1 MELYIND
8 ILVDLDQRVP
18 FPLTFNISDIKD
30 LTARKGNNSKT
41 ISLPGT
47 KNNYQLM
54 LDVFSLTSTD
64 SVNGYETSVINYDP
78 SIKATA
84 RYYHNGL
91 LEFNGVCQL
100 TECRYLNG
108 TWTFDVILI
117 SETIDYMSRLA
128 KIKVNELGW
137 SEYTHQLI
145 AANQQDSWNGDI
157 IVNGSPSTNKSGAN
171 WLGFGYYYGLIDYGF
186 ERPNPDIFGVE
197 HIPPQFFVREIL
209 DKAFTYAG
217 ISWSSDFFDTQR
229 FKRLLLAYPGGPF
242 PTISSVDAANDSV
255 YAAENNNAGGFLIDN
270 TQSAV
275 LNPSEPGEPSGSA
288 YFNIQT
294 FDDVDATPSSDPLGQ
309 AISTAPLNIEFATD
323 GTYNIHYYGDHTVN
337 FNFIVPGGLPY
348 VVYGAYELRLMIY
361 KNGSLISNDPI
372 YNGSLD
378 GLTANTSINF
388 SFDYTRTLNVLINDT
403 MSFRLALSYEAQ
415 ISSAQLG
422 VYASIN
428 AQVQSTGSNIDT
440 EKQSQT
446 LTAGS
451 TINPGAFLPD
461 IDCAT
466 FFKGIVNMFNLY
478 VKPSVEDL
486 TVMEIE
492 PLSDFYN
499 GSDEAIDWTYLLDDS
514 KEMKVTPTINFASKS
529 YLFKFKDDDDYY
541 NKRYFEDEFK
551 QYGSH
556 EINSQN
562 QFATDS
568 TTYELPFS
576 QKALVNIPLNDVD
589 YTDIIVP
596 RSFQINFNEDSS
608 SQIVPK
614 KGAPFIVY
622 LGDMHTADWNLR
634 DETSVSIPLTEY
646 PYVGHLDSITSPSF
660 DLNFGVPDYVF
671 YQATSYTANNL
682 YLYHERFIKE
692 IVGRYGKQLTGY
704 FMLDSQDIN
713 SLDFKN
719 LININGVIYRLQK
732 VNDYDSGK
740 EESTMC
746 ELIRIL
752 EGESI
757 SGRFISPPVLWPTNR
772 PEVIYTEGGY
782 ILATEANEA
791 LTIE

>member
-108 TWTFDVILI
+108 TWTFDIILI

-157 IVNGSPSTNKSGAN
+157 IVNGLPSTNKSGAD

-186 ERPNPDIFGVE
+186 ERPNPDVFGVE

-242 PTISSVDAANDSV
+242 PTINASDSANDSA
-255 YAAENNNAGGFLIDN
+255 YLTEDNNAGGSVIN
-270 TQSAV
+270 GITQSYGAGIYY
-275 LNPSEPGEPSGSA
+275 PP
-288 YFNIQT
+288 NIT
-294 FDDVDATPSSDPLGQ
+294 LYDNVDGTVVTDPLGQ
-309 AISTAPLNIEFATD
+309 ITSTDSIVFEAASEGTFNIEYSGNHDLTFTTFLGGLMF
-323 GTYNIHYYGDHTVN
+323 GTY
-337 FNFIVPGGLPY
+337 
-348 VVYGAYELRLMIY
+348 ELKLLILKNNTQISDDVIY
-361 KNGSLISNDPI
+361 SGSLEGYTTS
-372 YNGSLD
+372 GSV
-378 GLTANTSINF
+378 TM
-388 SFDYTRTLNVLINDT
+388 SFDYIRTLNLAINDT
-403 MSFRLALSYEAQ
+403 LTFRLRYNLFSPQVIGAGGTGPQGITTNIVSNTAD
-415 ISSAQLG
+415 
-422 VYASIN
+422 IN
-428 AQVQSTGSNIDT
+428 IVKAT
-440 EKQSQT
+440 QT

-461 IDCAT
+461 IDCGT

-646 PYVGHLDSITSPSF
+646 PYVGHLDSITSPAF

-671 YQATSYTANNL
+671 YQATTYTSNNL

-713 SLDFKN
+713 SLEFKN

-757 SGRFISPPVLWPTNR
+757 GGRFIAPPVLWPTNR

-782 ILATEANEA
+782 ILATEGNEA

>member
-108 TWTFDVILI
+108 TWTFDIILI

-137 SEYTHQLI
+137 SEYIHQLT
-145 AANQQDSWNGDI
+145 ADNQQDSWNGDI
-157 IVNGSPSTNKSGAN
+157 IVNGSPSTNKSGAD

-186 ERPNPDIFGVE
+186 ERPNPDVFGVE

-209 DKAFTYAG
+209 EKAFTYAG

-242 PTISSVDAANDSV
+242 PTINASDSANDSA
-255 YAAENNNAGGFLIDN
+255 YITEDNNAGGSVIN
-270 TQSAV
+270 GITQSYGAGIYY
-275 LNPSEPGEPSGSA
+275 PP
-288 YFNIQT
+288 NIT
-294 FDDVDATPSSDPLGQ
+294 LYDNVDGTVVTDPLGQ
-309 AISTAPLNIEFATD
+309 ITSTDSIVFEAASEGTFNIEYSGNHDLTFTTFLGGLMF
-323 GTYNIHYYGDHTVN
+323 GTYELKLLILKNNIQISDDV
-337 FNFIVPGGLPY
+337 
-348 VVYGAYELRLMIY
+348 IY
-361 KNGSLISNDPI
+361 SGSLEGYTTS
-372 YNGSLD
+372 GSV
-378 GLTANTSINF
+378 TM
-388 SFDYTRTLNVLINDT
+388 SFDYVRTLNLAINDT
-403 MSFRLALSYEAQ
+403 LTFRLRYNLFSPQVIGAGGTGPQGITTNIVSNTAD
-415 ISSAQLG
+415 
-422 VYASIN
+422 IN
-428 AQVQSTGSNIDT
+428 IVKAT
-440 EKQSQT
+440 QT

-461 IDCAT
+461 IDCGT

-529 YLFKFKDDDDYY
+529 YIFKFKDDDDYY

-634 DETSVSIPLTEY
+634 DETSISIPLTEY
-646 PYVGHLDSITSPSF
+646 PYVGHLDSITSPAF

-671 YQATSYTANNL
+671 YQATTYTANNL

-757 SGRFISPPVLWPTNR
+757 AGRFIAPPVLWPTNR

-782 ILATEANEA
+782 ILATEGNEA